1 MNEPSRR
8 DAAARKQRRDLIG
21 LWVFFLVWTGAAA
34 GFFFIFAIKASSLGG
49 ALITGP
55 MLLLGVYFMWRMTRL
70 TADEAKFGVVSLT
83 PLSAPA
89 CPGGRFEAVLQFHD
103 RTLALTEI
111 DAELRCIAVTIFR
124 RSQSGVVPSEQVAWS
139 SRKKIPLWNN
149 RADLGFDIPGDAPV
163 TNLPGE
169 RQSESGWHSL
179 PMEPGK
185 ALQYHR
191 WEIFV
196 TAGVPGIDLERNFPV
211 IVEPGRK
218 SMAPKLAQ
226 ALLKPAVVP
235 LPTGPRIF
243 RIGALTATIAYIIY
257 SFVTTINRS
266 EEREKQIA
274 ALPPAAMQKPPKQ
287 VRELL
292 PQTPWTRD
300 TQGWDLPM
308 PAFSRAIGIAAKGI
322 HSTREKDSERF
333 VFDQILIEMNPAWSH
348 MEYFD
353 VMVSVSYFPADPNIA
368 GTLGGFSTRLEDVR
382 GHLTADVPAHGLR
395 DLSVTVPLPKG
406 EIGRTELTLGIN
418 AHINDPSSNSRNT
431 HETSRKLVLERK

>member
-1 MNEPSRR
+1 MNESSPR

-21 LWVFFLVWTGAAA
+21 LWIFFLVWSGGALAA
-34 GFFFIFAIKASSLGG
+34 FYLFAIKASSLLG
-49 ALITGP
+49 AVITAP
-55 MLLLGVYFMWRMTRL
+55 MALLGVYFIWRMTRV
-70 TADEAKFGVVSLT
+70 TADDVKFGVVSLT
-83 PLSAPA
+83 PLLSQPA

-103 RTLALTEI
+103 RAPALTEI

-139 SRKKIPLWNN
+139 SRKKISLRNN
-149 RADLGFDIPGDAPV
+149 RADIAFDIPGDAPV

-179 PMEPGK
+179 PMEAGK

-218 SMAPKLAQ
+218 SMAASSTRGSLN
-226 ALLKPAVVP
+226 PAVVP
-235 LPTGPRIF
+235 LPNGPRIF
-243 RIGALTATIAYIIY
+243 QFGVALAVFAFFIFN
-257 SFVTTINRS
+257 FVSDFNRS
-266 EEREKQIA
+266 ETREKQLA
-274 ALPPAAMQKPPKQ
+274 AAPAITQKVPVQ

-300 TQGWDLPM
+300 TRGWDLPM

-348 MEYFD
+348 MNYFD
-353 VMVSVSYFPADPNIA
+353 VMVTVTYFPADLRPTV
-368 GTLGGFSTRLEDVR
+368 TLGGFSTRLDDVR
-382 GHLTADVPAHGLR
+382 GSLTADVPAHALR

-406 EIGRTELTLGIN
+406 DIGRTEVTLGIN
-418 AHINDPSSNSRNT
+418 AHLNDPSSNSRNS
-431 HETSRKLVLERK
+431 HERSRTLVLERK